1 MTRSFFFSALALPGL
16 ADALPH
22 RTGGCLAIS
31 PPPPSRPNSSPL
43 FTAQPVDRTGEEK
56 PQMCF
61 SMHAHA
67 RVQCD
72 SPRAPRLSARPNH
85 MILLPAPRPP
95 RGVHM
100 SVRRRRRRPLP
111 LPAGPATRA
120 DRPSRMPPS
129 PPPKMPRMLSRPA
142 RVSDASAV
150 GGRTNARARA
160 ASYWPWAHHTRAG
173 RVMQAPAG
181 VAWRGPPNNRQ
192 RCVSVFVSL
201 RAKTGR
207 AS

>member
-1 MTRSFFFSALALPGL
+1 MTTMFFFSALALPGL

-31 PPPPSRPNSSPL
+31 SPPPSRPNSSPL

-95 RGVHM
+95 PPYAPPPPPPLWMPCASLVGTQKTRLLRDTDLRVCRGPITTA
-100 SVRRRRRRPLP
+100 SRLRRRRAARRLV
-111 LPAGPATRA
+111 G
-120 DRPSRMPPS
+120 SI
-129 PPPKMPRMLSRPA
+129 
-142 RVSDASAV
+142 ASAV
-150 GGRTNARARA
+150 LPPVSSFILGFL
-160 ASYWPWAHHTRAG
+160 
-173 RVMQAPAG
+173 APALG
-181 VAWRGPPNNRQ
+181 FPEPDYYY
-192 RCVSVFVSL
+192 L
-201 RAKTGR
+201 RTTTAM
-207 AS
+207 ASALMPF